1 MKKIILSALAAF
13 FVSIAGFAQEIDST
27 QIWADLVES
36 NLKYET
42 GVIDLKDGNAKLTVP
57 KGFKFLNKE
66 QSIYVLTELW
76 GNPVDSSTLGML
88 VPENRGVVGEKSWAF
103 TISYDAM
110 GYVKDDDADDIDYS
124 ELLKEQQKEFE
135 EANPE
140 RVKAG
145 YQPIQFVGWAST
157 PFYDK
162 NKKVLHWAKELKFG
176 TDSLSTLNYN
186 LRVLGR
192 KGIFML
198 NAVAS
203 MDELN
208 EVKSA
213 IDKVITSVE
222 FNEGSRYADFDSN
235 IDEVAAWTIGGLVAG
250 KILAK
255 VGIFAVLAKFGKV
268 IIFGLIAAGGFIWRL
283 ITGKRKKN
291 DDDNNDT
298 SSNIE
303 DAKVIE

>member
-1 MKKIILSALAAF
+1 
-13 FVSIAGFAQEIDST
+13 
-27 QIWADLVES
+27 
-36 NLKYET
+36 
-42 GVIDLKDGNAKLTVP
+42 
-57 KGFKFLNKE
+57 
-66 QSIYVLTELW
+66 
-76 GNPVDSSTLGML
+76 
-88 VPENRGVVGEKSWAF
+88 
-103 TISYDAM
+103 
-110 GYVKDDDADDIDYS
+110 
-124 ELLKEQQKEFE
+124 
-135 EANPE
+135 
-140 RVKAG
+140 
-145 YQPIQFVGWAST
+145 
-157 PFYDK
+157 
-162 NKKVLHWAKELKFG
+162 LHWAKELKFG

-268 IIFGLIAAGGFIWRL
+268 IIFGLIAAGGFIWRF

-291 DDDNNDT
+291 DDDDNA
-298 SSNIE
+298 SSNME